1 LARQAIQSWVR
12 GEPCP
17 EADVPGGEVPSGAF
31 VSLYHGEELRGC
43 LGHIGADRPLTQV
56 VAEMAVAAARDDPRF
71 PPISGDEVPDL
82 TIEISVLTEPRP
94 ARPEAVEVGRD
105 GVIVRR
111 GARQGVLLPQVA
123 VEYDWDRETLL
134 TMACRKAGLPD
145 GAWREGRTE
154 LLVFQAEVITA
165 TPA

>member
-1 LARQAIQSWVR
+1 M
-12 GEPCP
+12 
-17 EADVPGGEVPSGAF
+17 PGGEAACGAF
-31 VSLYHGEELRGC
+31 VSLYRGAELRGC
-43 LGHIGADRPLTQV
+43 LGHIESDQPLGQV

-71 PPISGDEVPDL
+71 PPVSPDEVQDL

-94 ARPEAVEVGRD
+94 ARPEGVEVGRD

-123 VEYDWDRETLL
+123 AEYRWDRETLL

-145 GAWREGRTE
+145 HAWRDRRVE
-154 LLVFQAEVITA
+154 LLVFQAEVLTEA
-165 TPA
+165 SG